1 LAGVHG
7 DLVCRKETGASF
19 ATALLVV
26 QSEVHSQQQ
35 ESDEDVADQTL
46 RHVPQPEDLNPTH
59 QEMMVPAA
67 HPRQVA
73 LLLKNTSLNDCF
85 DTALKI
91 VGINTCASVDSSAQS
106 GVPVSTLDSQIVQVE
121 RSHNNVKS
129 REEMMMSSK

>member
-1 LAGVHG
+1 M
-7 DLVCRKETGASF
+7 ETGASF

-35 ESDEDVADQTL
+35 ESHDVAQTL

-59 QEMMVPAA
+59 EEMMGPVA
-67 HPRQVA
+67 HARQVA
-73 LLLKNTSLNDCF
+73 LLLKNTSINDCF

-91 VGINTCASVDSSAQS
+91 VGMDTCASGDSSSKS
-106 GVPVSTLDSQIVQVE
+106 GVPGSTLDTQVVQVE

-129 REEMMMSSK
+129 REEIKSCK